1 MVTKKPNVDKKLPP
15 IDPGQVS
22 PGLETIR
29 DTLGE
34 FLDTASVDRVYGE
47 PLREGDLTVIPTAEV
62 VVGLGF
68 GVGFGGGQG
77 PVDDDEAEPDK
88 GGETT
93 AGGFGGGGGGGR
105 TLSRPVAIVVV
116 SPDGVLVEPVVD
128 VTKIAIASIT
138 AAGFMMATLMGILSP
153 KRMVRQLKGE

>member
-1 MVTKKPNVDKKLPP
+1 MVTKKPNVDKNLPP
-15 IDPGQVS
+15 VDPGAAA
-22 PGLETIR
+22 PALDTIR

-47 PLREGDLTVIPTAEV
+47 PVREGDLTVIPTAEV

-77 PVDDDEAEPDK
+77 PTDDDDEDSKA
-88 GGETT
+88 GEEK
-93 AGGFGGGGGGGR
+93 ASGFGGGGGR
-105 TLSRPVAIVVV
+105 TLSRPVAVVVV